1 MIEIWKTEFSKQT
14 TEGFKVTL
22 FQANTKK
29 VNMDSQTLLLH
40 KDTGLPGLFPMFYK
54 DFAKFFE

>member
-1 MIEIWKTEFSKQT
+1 MVEIWKTEFSKQK

-40 KDTGLPGLFPMFYK
+40 KDTSLPGLFPIVYK
-54 DFAKFFE
+54 DFLKFFE